1 MRPYKKD
8 FEAIVL
14 SDSKTIPALT
24 DDLDTKTCRM
34 TSRSSRERE
43 DPPLIFV
50 SLGPAVIDE
59 IHFSS
64 GKTIENVPGGAGIY
78 GMSLLP

>member
-1 MRPYKKD
+1 
-8 FEAIVL
+8 
-14 SDSKTIPALT
+14 
-24 DDLDTKTCRM
+24 M

-43 DPPLIFV
+43 DPPLVFV